1 MLPALMHR
9 ISPAFALGSCSF
21 RVERERESTARVTI
35 WRHLGVTRSYT
46 MEASFCGFD
55 RGPFKGFHLNT
66 HHLQSVGSDF
76 CEALNGLNDTA
87 TNVDIQL
94 TKDLNGNI
102 VEIYLNDAVNDS
114 EIAVDS
120 EPGSGSDSVLKTDSD
135 EDFD

>member
-21 RVERERESTARVTI
+21 RVEGAREHCSVTV

-66 HHLQSVGSDF
+66 QHLQNVGSDF
-76 CEALNGLNDTA
+76 CEALNGLSDSAN
-87 TNVDIQL
+87 NVDIQL

-102 VEIYLNDAVNDS
+102 VEIKLNDSGENS
-114 EIAVDS
+114 EVAVDS

-135 EDFD
+135 EEFD